1 MGMAASQARYLQLS
15 ARMSNCEYEGQQ
27 INQQRTILANESA
40 NLFNQMLVM
49 QVPTVPSST
58 DFTTVQYTFS
68 DGTNNQVL
76 ENYYQLGTPDSDYN
90 YVVTHSYSVKRYTGS
105 MKKLTDP
112 QVQFTD
118 VSKIVV
124 PDAYDAYQEAIYK
137 SYADY
142 EEKLKE
148 YENKKA
154 DAQIQYKN
162 VTVAQYGLQKCLTPT
177 SQKKVEFDPLTS
189 IYKITDDK
197 DASYELTPI
206 DYKNIDASQ
215 EPGKTTKAELDAII
229 KSGALKEEDKYFSY
243 QNADGSTCYLS
254 AVAVENYYNKA
265 TSNLMSYSINLSAA
279 ATQDAIAE
287 YDKQLG
293 DYNTLVSEAEDY
305 YNTEVTTAYNSYKTL
320 LESDRVSKPTYIGNC
335 ALTEIPVGQ
344 MTESQLTELQQ
355 VIYDLAQAGETSNLP
370 ACFDANGNYKGGVYS
385 FNMYGTTYYT
395 TYDDLYLS
403 YNSVDHDEDSNNGID
418 RQLALSYYSAAY
430 VDTNV
435 STTEKALLETDSS
448 GRFVSIRL
456 ENDTVKYS
464 LNAETVTDDAAYE
477 DAMNEYYFKTAEYQ
491 KTVSDIN
498 AKTSIIQQEDRTLE
512 LRLEQL
518 DTERNTLTTEIEA
531 VQKVLSDNIERTY
544 KTFGD

>member
-76 ENYYQLGTPDSDYN
+76 DNYYQLGTPDSDYN

-118 VSKIVV
+118 ISKILA
-124 PDAYDAYQEAIYK
+124 PEAYEAYQQAIYR
-137 SYADY
+137 SFAEYQAELATY
-142 EEKLKE
+142 EQMKTDAESLITDVELAQVGIQGRLGKTTEKAVN
-148 YENKKA
+148 Y
-154 DAQIQYKN
+154 
-162 VTVAQYGLQKCLTPT
+162 
-177 SQKKVEFDPLTS
+177 DPLTD
-189 IYKITDDK
+189 IYSVTDNL
-197 DASYELTPI
+197 DAVYELTPI
-206 DYKNIDASQ
+206 TEVNPDL
-215 EPGKTTKAELDAII
+215 EAII
-229 KSGALKEEDKYFSY
+229 KSGALKEGDTYFSY
-243 QNADGSTCYLS
+243 QDANGITNYLS
-254 AVAVENYYNKA
+254 GSAVQNYYNG
-265 TSNLMSYSINLSAA
+265 A
-279 ATQDAIAE
+279 ATGLTAYSVDLTNPDTLNAINNYDVALQTYTDAVTSA
-287 YDKQLG
+287 D
-293 DYNTLVSEAEDY
+293 DFYNT
-305 YNTEVTTAYNSYKTL
+305 TVTNAYNSYKTL
-320 LESDRVSKPTYIGNC
+320 LESDSASKPTYIGNC

-344 MTESQLTELQQ
+344 MTEDQLTELQQ

-370 ACFDANGNYKGGVYS
+370 ACFDANGNYKGGIYS
-385 FNMYGTTYYT
+385 FTMYGTTYYT

-403 YNSVDHDEDSNNGID
+403 YDSVDHNADSNNGID

-464 LNAETVTDDAAYE
+464 LNAETVTDEAAYN
-477 DAMNEYYFKTAEYQ
+477 DAMNEYYYRTAEYQ

-518 DTERNTLTTEIEA
+518 DTERNTLSTEMEA
-531 VQKVLSDNIERTY
+531 VQKVLSENIDRTY
-544 KTFGD
+544 KTFSD